1 MITPI
6 IIPMTV
12 SVIGITVP
20 MAVEANSVS
29 IQATLGA
36 AYQMSEYAQYEGV
49 YEVTPRLYGQ
59 SLETADK
66 VLQNDVTIHQIPVSR
81 VSNPYNG
88 ITVLI
93 G

>member
-36 AYQMSEYAQYEGV
+36 AYQMSEYAQYEGD

-66 VLQNDVTIHQIPVSR
+66 VLQNDVTIHQIPV
-81 VSNPYNG
+81 VYTSNIFNG
-88 ITVLI
+88 QTVVI